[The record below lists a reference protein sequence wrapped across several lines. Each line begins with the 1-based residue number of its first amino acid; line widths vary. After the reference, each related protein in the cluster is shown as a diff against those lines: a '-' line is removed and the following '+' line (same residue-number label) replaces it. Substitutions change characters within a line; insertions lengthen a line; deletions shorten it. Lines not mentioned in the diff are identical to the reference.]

1 MLCASLCVIVIIRSG
16 ADAQIGSQDTREGWF
31 IDGIHRDPKLY
42 SIKRFCNRVP
52 VLFVLAGT
60 VIDGGRMDVMEDVFS
75 TFLHSSNCCLELGS
89 ALFHDTASLLS

>member
-1 MLCASLCVIVIIRSG
+1 MVIIRSG

-52 VLFVLAGT
+52 VLFVIAGT
-60 VIDGGRMDVMEDVFS
+60 VIDGGRMDVMEDVLATRRIFWGAFFKS
-75 TFLHSSNCCLELGS
+75 
-89 ALFHDTASLLS
+89 LFGMRFGTVS